1 MYTLFQRFR
10 ERRSKERRSGTAFLW
25 LERSWNGVHLFSW
38 ERERE
43 RRSKILGTTQGAAVP
58 VPQGI
63 SQGRYKNFFQKS
75 LENAQFCNYAILTKP
90 KSSPYSSS
98 SMKDQ
103 RKYHRR
109 HITTLS
115 ATSGDFYGADMS
127 IHI

>member
-98 SMKDQ
+98 SMKWCNLYIIY
-103 RKYHRR
+103 K
-109 HITTLS
+109 I
-115 ATSGDFYGADMS
+115 
-127 IHI
+127 